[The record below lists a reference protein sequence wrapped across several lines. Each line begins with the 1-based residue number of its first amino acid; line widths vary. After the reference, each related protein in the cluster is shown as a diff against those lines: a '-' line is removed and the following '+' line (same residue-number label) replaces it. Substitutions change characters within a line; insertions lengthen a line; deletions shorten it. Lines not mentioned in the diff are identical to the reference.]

1 MFHSTSIVWLHWSGC
16 QEEGI
21 GKMQSTLTESR
32 YREVTV
38 LSPEGHLMGGEL
50 TEKLYSRV
58 RDLVLEGFSLVV
70 IDLSQVPWINS
81 SGIGTLM
88 GCRSECLARDGQ
100 FLLAGANIR
109 IEELLKS
116 LKLDTILFCHSN
128 MEEAV
133 VMMGGEMAEGN
144 Q

>member
-1 MFHSTSIVWLHWSGC
+1 
-16 QEEGI
+16 
-21 GKMQSTLTESR
+21 MQTKLTESR

-38 LSPEGHLMGGEL
+38 LLPEGPLMGGEL
-50 TEKLYSRV
+50 TETLYSRV
-58 RDLVLEGFSLVV
+58 RDLLSEGFSLVV

-88 GCRSECLARDGQ
+88 GCRTECLARDGQ
-100 FLLAGANIR
+100 FLLVDANIR

-116 LKLDTILFCHSN
+116 LKLETILVCHSN
-128 MEEAV
+128 LEDAV
-133 VMMGGEMAEGN
+133 MMMGGEMAEGN

>member
-1 MFHSTSIVWLHWSGC
+1 
-16 QEEGI
+16 
-21 GKMQSTLTESR
+21 MQTKLTESR

-38 LSPEGHLMGGEL
+38 LSPEGPLMGGEL
-50 TEKLYSRV
+50 TESLYSRV
-58 RDLVLEGFSLVV
+58 RDLLSEGFSLLV

-88 GCRSECLARDGQ
+88 GCRTECLARDGQ
-100 FLLAGANIR
+100 FLLVDANIR

-116 LKLDTILFCHSN
+116 LKLETILVCHSN
-128 MEEAV
+128 LEEAV
-133 VMMGGEMAEGN
+133 MMMGGEMAEGN

>member
-1 MFHSTSIVWLHWSGC
+1 MQNTLSENRH
-16 QEEGI
+16 
-21 GKMQSTLTESR
+21 GK
-32 YREVTV
+32 VTV
-38 LSPEGHLMGGEL
+38 LSPEGPLMGGEL
-50 TEKLYSRV
+50 TENLYSRV
-58 RDLVLEGFSLVV
+58 RDLLSEGFSLIV
-70 IDLSQVPWINS
+70 IDLSQVRWINS

-100 FLLAGANIR
+100 FLLADANIR

-116 LKLDTILFCHSN
+116 LKLDAILVCHSN

-133 VMMGGEMAEGN
+133 KMMGGEVAEGN